1 MRVILKFTVIIL
13 LLLISNCGHAQQ
25 CNIDKG
31 FQTMYWY
38 KNVDN
43 FGTPAEI
50 DDWDIK
56 TLLEDSNDNIITWSF
71 IQFLDPNGMYRKC
84 KMLSK
89 KTPNGTTLWAK
100 KFVDDQG
107 IASISLTNDNGIFIM
122 LGESNEPTLVK
133 LTSDG
138 AIEWASHIKNDNIK
152 LYGGFPAKLLQL
164 KNGNYIRVGQTDNSA
179 NTEYGFI
186 SCSDKNGTLLWNK
199 FFHDAESVNL
209 KEVSGSGR
217 NAKVIELQDGN
228 LLVSGW
234 NNYTVDSILLRVS
247 PRFYLQKR
255 NASTGAILW
264 SSFIVPKDSIS
275 LTQESSLDI
284 HELPDRSI
292 HLHLNR
298 SDYLPRYTSPP
309 TNTYY
314 HLDATGKFIEGK
326 KIFLNSTDS
335 LEAYY
340 ADTDA
345 QGNDIFYAEVTG
357 NTNAHIL
364 FKESN
369 DQVVWAKSYHSSL
382 ANGILKKIT
391 AAIVGNNSY
400 IMAGSVLT
408 HNLSGNTGKDEYQN
422 YLIKTDAFGN
432 TNCSD
437 TFSIPFKIVKADT
450 VVQYPASWIEL
461 QGMKANPVKV
471 DMQDLLPYELKD
483 CLLTNSCCT
492 TPLHY
497 VDTVLCNKAAYILP
511 DNTSVT
517 LPGIYSNYFQTAK
530 GCDSVIFTT
539 LTQAGIPS
547 IKLGADTCIV
557 GTSNFILIPQ
567 TYNSAFSSYSWQ
579 DGSRDSSYN
588 VSKPGLY
595 WVKASSSCG
604 TVSDSIMIYNNCNL
618 PVYIP
623 SAFTPNG
630 DGLNDVFRI
639 ADMGHQEL
647 LDFSIFNRF
656 GQQIFKTNNP
666 KQGWD
671 GKINA
676 MDQPASVFVYYIK
689 YKDLLGRQQSINGT
703 VTLIR

>member
-1 MRVILKFTVIIL
+1 
-13 LLLISNCGHAQQ
+13 
-25 CNIDKG
+25 
-31 FQTMYWY
+31 
-38 KNVDN
+38 
-43 FGTPAEI
+43 
-50 DDWDIK
+50 
-56 TLLEDSNDNIITWSF
+56 
-71 IQFLDPNGMYRKC
+71 
-84 KMLSK
+84 
-89 KTPNGTTLWAK
+89 
-100 KFVDDQG
+100 
-107 IASISLTNDNGIFIM
+107 
-122 LGESNEPTLVK
+122 
-133 LTSDG
+133 LTS
-138 AIEWASHIKNDNIK
+138 N
-152 LYGGFPAKLLQL
+152 PA
-164 KNGNYIRVGQTDNSA
+164 
-179 NTEYGFI
+179 
-186 SCSDKNGTLLWNK
+186 
-199 FFHDAESVNL
+199 
-209 KEVSGSGR
+209 
-217 NAKVIELQDGN
+217 
-228 LLVSGW
+228 
-234 NNYTVDSILLRVS
+234 
-247 PRFYLQKR
+247 
-255 NASTGAILW
+255 
-264 SSFIVPKDSIS
+264 
-275 LTQESSLDI
+275 
-284 HELPDRSI
+284 
-292 HLHLNR
+292 
-298 SDYLPRYTSPP
+298 PP
-309 TNTYY
+309 SNTYY
-314 HLDATGKFIEGK
+314 HLDATGNFIEGK
-326 KIFLNSTDS
+326 KIILNSTDS
-335 LEAYY
+335 LESYY

-422 YLIKTDAFGN
+422 YLIKTDAYGN

-437 TFSIPFKIVKADT
+437 TFSIPFNIVKADT
-450 VVQYPASWIEL
+450 VVQYPASWYEI
-461 QGMKANPVKV
+461 QGMKSNPVKV
-471 DMQDLLPYELKD
+471 DMQDLLPYEFKD

-497 VDTVLCNKAAYILP
+497 VDTVLCNKAAYNLP

-517 LPGIYSNYFQTAK
+517 LPGIYSNYFQTSK

-557 GTSNFILIPQ
+557 GSSNFILIPQ
-567 TYNSAFSSYSWQ
+567 TYNSAFKSFTWQ
-579 DGSRDSSYN
+579 DGSRDSSYKVN
-588 VSKPGLY
+588 TPGLY

-639 ADMGHQEL
+639 IDMGHQEL